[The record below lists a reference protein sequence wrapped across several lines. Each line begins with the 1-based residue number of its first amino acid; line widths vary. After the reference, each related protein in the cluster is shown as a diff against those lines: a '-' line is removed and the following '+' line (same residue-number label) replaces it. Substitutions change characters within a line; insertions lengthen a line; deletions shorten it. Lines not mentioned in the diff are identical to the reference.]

1 VSIGAVII
9 PVRMASTRLPGK
21 PMAEIN
27 GKPLLWH
34 VWERCTNAVGDERVV
49 VAGCDDEVKEFCQ
62 QEGIKYTCTSRSCLT
77 GTDRVAEAVDLLNLD
92 FAVNVQGD
100 EPLLEAADVRH
111 VFERMQADQSVVLN
125 CYSDLRSDEVLDPSV
140 PKVAISLSGR
150 LLYMSRGGIPY
161 DKHISANALYK
172 QVCIYGFSSNHLKI
186 FKSVL
191 GKTPVESVEDIEIL
205 RFLELDVGVQM
216 IQVTPTPIAV
226 DTQQDLEKARRLM
239 SDGFVSK

>member
-1 VSIGAVII
+1 
-9 PVRMASTRLPGK
+9 
-21 PMAEIN
+21 
-27 GKPLLWH
+27 
-34 VWERCTNAVGDERVV
+34 
-49 VAGCDDEVKEFCQ
+49 
-62 QEGIKYTCTSRSCLT
+62 
-77 GTDRVAEAVDLLNLD
+77 
-92 FAVNVQGD
+92 
-100 EPLLEAADVRH
+100 
-111 VFERMQADQSVVLN
+111 MQADQSVVLN